1 MARRK
6 AEGSPQSESRVRSF
20 GLLSVLF
27 FLAGAAAFS
36 ARAAADAAPI
46 GQLAAVSG
54 ALPLGAAGLAALPVD
69 SPLVAI
75 IEPAPPVVTVPS
87 PAATVVEPESR
98 WQRRSSR
105 RNRYWRE
112 MPYHP
117 GNWAPPE
124 GPVRIALQAGHW
136 KAAEAPD
143 ELRGIRDNG
152 ARAAGKLEWEV
163 NLAIAREAAVMLEA
177 IGYEVDVLPA
187 VVPPS
192 YRAHLFISIHADGS
206 NDPRASGYRVASPR
220 RDVTGRADLI
230 VDLLERS
237 YGEAT
242 GLPRLPT
249 VTRRMSN
256 YYAFNYRR
264 YQHALHPLTV
274 AVILETGFLTSAS
287 DRTVIV
293 DDPSRAAR
301 GIVAAVTAFAVTPP
315 PVRAVEAATA
325 EGAALEIVAP
335 VADQGAAGGT
345 VAATA
350 SDRSRN

>member
-1 MARRK
+1 
-6 AEGSPQSESRVRSF
+6 VRSF
-20 GLLSVLF
+20 GLTCVLF
-27 FLAGAAAFS
+27 LLAGVSAFS
-36 ARAAADAAPI
+36 TRGGSDAVPI
-46 GQLAAVSG
+46 GRLAAVSA
-54 ALPLGAAGLAALPVD
+54 ALPLGAVGLAAMPVD
-69 SPLVAI
+69 SPLVEI
-75 IEPAPPVVTVPS
+75 IEPAPPVVTIPD
-87 PAATVVEPESR
+87 PVVMREERESIPQGR
-98 WQRRSSR
+98 YSR
-105 RNRYWRE
+105 RDRYWLD

-117 GNWAPPE
+117 GNWSPPQ

-143 ELRGIRDNG
+143 ELRGIRENG

-163 NLAIAREAAVMLEA
+163 NLAIAREAAAMLEEM
-177 IGYEVDVLPA
+177 GYEVDVLPA

-206 NDPRASGYRVASPR
+206 NDPRASGYRVAPPR

-230 VDLLERS
+230 AQLLERS

-242 GLPRLPT
+242 GLPRVPT

-256 YYAFNYRR
+256 YYAFNYGR

-287 DRTVIV
+287 DRRVIV

-301 GIVAAVTAFAVTPP
+301 GIVEAVAAFSVTPP
-315 PVRAVEAATA
+315 PVVAVEASKPENAAVELGALDATA
-325 EGAALEIVAP
+325 TEESTGGAP
-335 VADQGAAGGT
+335 VART
-345 VAATA
+345 
-350 SDRSRN
+350 SERSLD